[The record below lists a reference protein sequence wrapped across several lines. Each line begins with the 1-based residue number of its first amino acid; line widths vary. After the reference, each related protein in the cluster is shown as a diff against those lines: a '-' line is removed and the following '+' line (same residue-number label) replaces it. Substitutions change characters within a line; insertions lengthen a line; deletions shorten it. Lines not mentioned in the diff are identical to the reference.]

1 MKVLINN
8 KYTMSEDNK
17 KSPNENMSL
26 SQHMAEIARKM
37 HKENPRSKEFYSEM
51 GKKSAEARRKKKELE
66 I

>member
-1 MKVLINN
+1 
-8 KYTMSEDNK
+8 MSEDNK